1 MERPP
6 AGPGDIQ
13 IRGLR
18 VLCHVGVSADER
30 AVAQPVEIDIDLF
43 VDLAPAAAS
52 DHVADTV
59 DYGAVTT
66 AVAAAVTKGEHA
78 LLERLALLATDA
90 ALAVDRRTTAVAA
103 TVRKLR
109 PPVPEHVASTG
120 VRVHRVR

>member
-1 MERPP
+1 MDRSTS
-6 AGPGDIQ
+6 GPGDIQ

-18 VLCHVGVSADER
+18 ILCHVGVGPEER
-30 AVAQPVEIDIDLF
+30 AVAQPIEVDIDLF

-52 DHVADTV
+52 DHVTDTV

-66 AVAAAVTKGEHA
+66 AVAAALTTGEHA
-78 LLERLALLATDA
+78 LLERLALLAIDA
-90 ALAVDRRTTAVAA
+90 ALAVDQRTTAVTA

-120 VRVHRVR
+120 VRIHHVR